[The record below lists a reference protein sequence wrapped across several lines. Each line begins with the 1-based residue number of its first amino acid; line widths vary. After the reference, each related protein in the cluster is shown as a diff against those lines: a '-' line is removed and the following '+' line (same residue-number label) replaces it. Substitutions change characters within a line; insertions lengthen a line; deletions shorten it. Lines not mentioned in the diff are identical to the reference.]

1 MTQPDIITAEIF
13 GSYPPQDA
21 EERLGECIYCEQ
33 PVYDDGE
40 AVQSTDG
47 LFCNMD
53 CCCEYYEITN
63 INR

>member
-1 MTQPDIITAEIF
+1 MTHPDIIKAEIF
-13 GSYPPQDA
+13 GKCSPYDI
-21 EERLGECIYCEQ
+21 EEYLGDCTYCGQ

-47 LFCNMD
+47 LFCDMD
-53 CCCEYYEITN
+53 CCCEYYEITG